1 MAQVSVKELAA
12 SIGTPVDR
20 LLTQM
25 SDAGLPQKA
34 ESDAVSDEQKET
46 LLAHLKKA
54 HGDEAGAAPKK
65 ITLKRKKSTQL
76 STGKSK
82 VNVEVRKKRTYVKRE
97 TPAVE
102 AAETEAPVDTPNTSE
117 QPVEQPVAEAKAEAK
132 PAAKAAEKAPAK
144 PALDKP
150 SIDKPAMPKA
160 KAAKK
165 PVVSAG
171 GSAVAGVKVAKKK
184 SKEEELPTAR
194 AANASPIASVKATK
208 KVADEPVAEKPAP
221 AEKKKENRRPKPA
234 ATAPVQN
241 APADGPAPEKAN
253 TKKRSQSRNDENR
266 GRDDERGKKAAGKTK
281 LKGAGKHG
289 TRKQQVMGYMDEDG
303 GMRGRR
309 KKKGADKSRDHQFE
323 KPTAPVI
330 REVELGESITVQD
343 LASQMSIK
351 GAEVI
356 KSLFKMGVMATI
368 NQILDQDTAILVI
381 EELGHK
387 YKIIDENETETALTD
402 QLVYEGEAKPRAPVV
417 TVMGHVD
424 HGKTSLLDHI
434 RETRVTSG
442 EHGGITQHIGAYHV
456 ETPRGMV
463 SFLDTPGHAAFTEM
477 RARGAQCTDVV
488 ILVVAADDGV
498 MPQTEEAI
506 QHAKAAGVPIVVAIN
521 KMDKPSADPDRVI
534 NELAQRDVV
543 PEDWGGDTQMIKVS
557 AHSGLGIDELLE
569 AVLLQAELLD
579 LQAHDEG
586 PARGVVVEASL
597 DKGRGSVATVL
608 VQEGQLKQGDV
619 VLAGTS
625 YGRVRALLDENRK
638 PVKSAGPSI
647 PVEILGLDGS
657 PNAGD
662 DFMVVENDR
671 QAREAAEERR
681 QKAKETEVAR
691 QQAAKLENMMANM
704 GSAEAANLN
713 VVLKTDVR
721 GSLEAIS
728 AALLKLSTDE
738 VKVNI
743 VGAGVGA
750 ISESDAN
757 LAITANAV
765 IFGFNT
771 RASGKSRE
779 VIEQNGIDL
788 RYYNVIYNLIDDVK
802 AAMSGMLSP
811 ELREEIVGLAEV
823 RDVFNSPKF
832 GQVAGCMV
840 IEGTMYRNK
849 KIRVL
854 RDDVVIYE
862 GELESLRRFKD
873 DVQEVRQ
880 GMECGI
886 GVKNYNDV
894 KAGDKIEV
902 FDVKEIA
909 RSIDD

>member
-1 MAQVSVKELAA
+1 MAQVSVEELAA

-25 SDAGLPQKA
+25 ADAGLPQKGD
-34 ESDAVSDEQKET
+34 SDAVSDEQKET

-97 TPAVE
+97 TPAVDAPVEDNATNE
-102 AAETEAPVDTPNTSE
+102 APAVAEQAATEAP
-117 QPVEQPVAEAKAEAK
+117 KAEKAAAK
-132 PAAKAAEKAPAK
+132 PAATPSK
-144 PALDKP
+144 PAVDKP
-150 SIDKPAMPKA
+150 TMNKPKA
-160 KAAKK
+160 NKRQ
-165 PVVSAG
+165 VGTG
-171 GSAVAGVKVAKKK
+171 GSAVLSGVKVAKKK
-184 SKEEELPTAR
+184 PKEDELPTAR
-194 AANASPIASVKATK
+194 AANVSPISRVKATK
-208 KVADEPVAEKPAP
+208 KVADEPAPAP
-221 AEKKKENRRPKPA
+221 AKPAAKKKETTRRPKPA
-234 ATAPVQN
+234 A
-241 APADGPAPEKAN
+241 APAPAAAATPDVPAPEKAN
-253 TKKRSQSRNDENR
+253 TKKRSHSRNDENR
-266 GRDDERGKKAAGKTK
+266 GRDDDRGKKSAGKTK
-281 LKGAGKHG
+281 LKGSGKHG
-289 TRKQQVMGYMDEDG
+289 TRKQQVMGFMDEDG
-303 GMRGRR
+303 SMRGRR
-309 KKKGADKSRDHQFE
+309 RKKGADKNREHQFE
-323 KPTAPVI
+323 KPTAPVV

-343 LASQMSIK
+343 LAAQMSIK
-351 GAEVI
+351 GAEII
-356 KSLFKMGVMATI
+356 KALFKMGVMATI
-368 NQILDQDTAILVI
+368 NQVLDQDTAILVV
-381 EELGHK
+381 EEQGHK
-387 YKIIDENETETALTD
+387 YTIIDENQTETALSD
-402 QLVYEGEAKPRAPVV
+402 QLIYEGEVQPRAPVV

-521 KMDKPSADPDRVI
+521 KMDKPSAEPERVI

-557 AHSGLGIDELLE
+557 AHSGEGIDELLE

-579 LQAHDEG
+579 LQAHNEG
-586 PARGVVVEASL
+586 PGRGVVVEASL

-619 VLAGTS
+619 VLAGMS

-691 QQAAKLENMMANM
+691 QQAAKLENMMASM

-728 AALLKLSTDE
+728 AALMKLSTDE

-743 VGAGVGA
+743 VGSGVGA

-779 VIEQNGIDL
+779 VIEQAGIDL

-840 IEGTMYRNK
+840 IEGTMHRNK

-873 DVQEVRQ
+873 DVQDVRQ

-909 RSIDD
+909 RTIDD